1 MVKRKF
7 SVIPR
12 SIKSKYSWG
21 DRVPASGIF
30 ECSVCSNY
38 EAFKKGEFFSQCQ
51 DCINSHTEEENKWY
65 VTNEFLYFMSKNMNI
80 EFDKISPIQTK
91 IADKITEW
99 AGSMGFVYVH
109 ILWFALW
116 VLANLGYFGPAYVFD
131 PFPFGLLTMIVSL
144 EAIFLATFIMISQ
157 NIYSQKSEL
166 RAEHEYQVNLEAEK
180 NVAEILAI
188 IKEMKKDTEFKQEV
202 IEDIKEAVEDMAG
215 HAEEPTPVD
224 KVTIED
230 TPVPLEAVEHET
242 FEEHQQILEEAGIDV
257 IEESA
262 PPVIQEKRKR
272 GRKKKVKE
280 LILEGADQTR
290 VDLHLLSIPKEI
302 RKQGAEE
309 ANKPEKNGKK
319 DNIESESSE

>member
-12 SIKSKYSWG
+12 SMKSKYSWG
-21 DRVPASGIF
+21 DKVPGSGIY
-30 ECSVCSNY
+30 ECSICSNY
-38 EAFKKGEFFSQCQ
+38 QAFKRGEFFSQCQ
-51 DCINSHTEEENKWY
+51 DCINSHTEEENKWF

-80 EFDKISPIQTK
+80 EFDKISTLQVK
-91 IADKITEW
+91 IADKITSW
-99 AGSMGFVYVH
+99 AGSMSFVFIH
-109 ILWFALW
+109 IIWFALW
-116 VLANLGYFGPAYVFD
+116 VLANLNYFGPKYVFD

-188 IKEMKKDTEFKQEV
+188 IKEMRKVEELKDEKIEELKETIEEF
-202 IEDIKEAVEDMAG
+202 MP
-215 HAEEPTPVD
+215 EEPQPVET
-224 KVTIED
+224 VTVED

-262 PPVIQEKRKR
+262 PPVIQEKKRR

-280 LILEGADQTR
+280 LILEGLEQTH
-290 VDLHLLSIPKEI
+290 VDMNLLAVPKEI
-302 RKQGAEE
+302 RKQE
-309 ANKPEKNGKK
+309 KTPEVNNVDDTKK
-319 DNIESESSE
+319 TDKK